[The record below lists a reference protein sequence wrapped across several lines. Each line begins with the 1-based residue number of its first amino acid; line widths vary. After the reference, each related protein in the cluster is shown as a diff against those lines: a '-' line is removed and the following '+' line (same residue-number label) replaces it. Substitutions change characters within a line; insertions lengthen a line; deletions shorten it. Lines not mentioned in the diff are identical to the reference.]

1 MKGKKGRDMEGK
13 GEEQS
18 DQRKPEVTGNPFG
31 SGCRD
36 VLLWKERKISSLDR
50 VLPHQSGAVS
60 RD

>member
-1 MKGKKGRDMEGK
+1 MEGK

-31 SGCRD
+31 SGCCD